1 MLWRSAG
8 LVALALQVAVAQELS
23 CDFRRPCCWHSLK
36 EDAKWQVR
44 SGRSI
49 NINEFRRTF
58 LVGRSRLPPVGNYLL
73 QNGFEGQAAFGS
85 CAFCSADGKVV
96 VQYRHWQSPTARL
109 KLCWRRWYHPVQNK
123 NCYPAE
129 PSRQSQ
135 IISQQIAV
143 PSGKDIQVLFVV
155 ERSEG
160 SVNAIVMLDRI
171 LVTVMRCNSSAN
183 NSLEVVS
190 RTARIAVPASTQ
202 TTEKRLG
209 SDTSGAELASNVHR
223 SSSRKLNLSQLALID
238 ERIKTKI
245 LEKER
250 ERKNLKQHLAASES
264 KPKELKKQSGEVSTV
279 RESNRH
285 TTTVRITEE
294 LASTREMRAQPA
306 LLSSLPVKKIPV
318 KLPKRYIPDAH
329 SSKQPSG
336 VMPPP
341 SPPAKTKDYNPLT
354 ELLGKELVDFL
365 DPNYETKDDDEA
377 EPDYEDEELTTM
389 RSNVPPRNANGE
401 RQGVRIGIPIK
412 PITPMGPTQVHM
424 PPPLSVFHRQA

>member
-96 VQYRHWQSPTARL
+96 IQYRHWQSPTARL
-109 KLCWRRWYHPVQNK
+109 KLCWRRWYHPVRNE
-123 NCYPAE
+123 NCFPAE

-160 SVNAIVMLDRI
+160 NVNAIVMLDRI

-183 NSLEVVS
+183 NSMELVS

-209 SDTSGAELASNVHR
+209 SDTSGAVLASNIHKP
-223 SSSRKLNLSQLALID
+223 SSRKLNLSQLALID
-238 ERIKTKI
+238 DRVKAKI

-250 ERKNLKQHLAASES
+250 ERKNIKPHLASSES
-264 KPKELKKQSGEVSTV
+264 KPKELKKQSGEVTTV
-279 RESNRH
+279 REWNKH
-285 TTTVRITEE
+285 TVRITEE
-294 LASTREMRAQPA
+294 LASTREMQTQPA
-306 LLSSLPVKKIPV
+306 LLSSLLVKKIPI

-329 SSKQPSG
+329 LPKQPSG
-336 VMPPP
+336 FMPPP
-341 SPPAKTKDYNPLT
+341 SPPAKPQDYNPLT
-354 ELLGKELVDFL
+354 DLLGKELVDFL
-365 DPNYETKDDDEA
+365 DPNYETKDDDAA

-389 RSNVPPRNANGE
+389 RSIAPPRGVSAE
-401 RQGVRIGIPIK
+401 RPGVRAVIPIK
-412 PITPMGPTQVHM
+412 RIIPTGPTQVHM
-424 PPPLSVFHRQA
+424 PPPLSVFHRQV